1 MPAPI
6 KTEFSADQ
14 NEEQARLLDI
24 YYKAAKVFHEQGYE
38 ATSMSDIAD
47 ALRMTKAGIYYY
59 IKSKEDLLFGI
70 INHGLDWL
78 DKEVIEPARALTD
91 AEERLRWIIRHHG
104 QGLLKGSKVIPLL
117 TEEVSSLTPKHRQH
131 VMNRKRRYFEF
142 VRDTLE
148 DLKAQGKLRAV
159 DTTVGAF
166 GLFGMILWLPRW
178 YQPGGR
184 MTAAETMDHLLN
196 LYLSGVMEPGAT
208 RSPSARKKHLVRK
221 GSNSESFSQP

>member
-1 MPAPI
+1 MPGQI
-6 KTEFSADQ
+6 KTEFSAVQ

-24 YYKAAKVFHEQGYE
+24 YYKAAKVFHQQGYE

-59 IKSKEDLLFGI
+59 IKSKEELLFGI

-78 DKEVIEPARALTD
+78 EKEVVEPARALTD
-91 AEERLRWIIRHHG
+91 PEERLRWIIRNHG

-148 DLKAQGKLRAV
+148 HLKAQRKLRPV

-196 LYLSGVMEPGAT
+196 LYLSGVMEPRST
-208 RSPSARKKHLVRK
+208 RSGSPRRKNLVQQR
-221 GSNSESFSQP
+221 SNSTSSSHR

>member
-1 MPAPI
+1 MKGLALTRKLTTI
-6 KTEFSADQ
+6 VVADVAGYSRLMSH
-14 NEEQARLLDI
+14 NEERTHARL
-24 YYKAAKVFHEQGYE
+24 
-38 ATSMSDIAD
+38 
-47 ALRMTKAGIYYY
+47 AG
-59 IKSKEDLLFGI
+59 LC
-70 INHGLDWL
+70 
-78 DKEVIEPARALTD
+78 KEVIEPARALTD